1 MATADALDRF
11 SPVARAWFG
20 RAFEAPTEAQR
31 QGWEAISR
39 GDHTLI
45 LAPTGSGKTLAA
57 FLWAIDRLLT
67 GEPVAD
73 AARRCRV
80 LYVSPL
86 KALTYDVE
94 RNLRA
99 PLAGMANEAARLG
112 ATVHEV
118 RVGVRTGDTPSRERR
133 DLVRHPPDILV
144 TTPESLYL
152 MLTSGARE
160 TLASVE
166 QVIVDEIHAVAGT
179 KRGAHLALSLE
190 RLERVAP
197 GAQRI
202 GLSATQR
209 PLDEVARFLGGVD
222 RPVTAVD
229 AGVRK
234 QLELEVV
241 VPVEDMGDLG
251 RPVAV
256 PVVGGGGAGGDG
268 GDGEPLL
275 SGPAAGDPTVR
286 ASIWPS
292 VDPVLLDLIRSH
304 TSTLVFVNGR
314 GLAERLAGRLND
326 LAGEELV
333 RAHHG
338 SIARDQRLE
347 IEDALKAGKLPAL
360 VATST
365 LELGIDMGAIDLVV
379 LVSAPPSVASGL
391 QRVGRAG
398 HQVGER
404 SKGKLFPRFRSDLV
418 VSAVTAQRMQR
429 GLIEETRVPRNPVD
443 VLAQQIVAM
452 VAAEERMTVDEVYET
467 VRRAYPFAELTR
479 SVFDGVLD
487 MLAGRY
493 PSDEFAEFRP
503 RLTWDRVEGVL
514 TPRAGA
520 RMLAATSGGTI
531 PDRGLYTVFTPEGG
545 RVGELD
551 EEMVYESREGE
562 TFVLGATTWRIEE
575 ITRDRVMVTPAPG
588 EPGKLPFWRGDGIG
602 RPYELGR
609 AIGQFLREL
618 GDKPDSW
625 LAEECGLDPLAV
637 VNLRQF
643 VDEELEVTG
652 GVLPTDRQIVIERF
666 RDELGDWRICI
677 LSPFGSQ
684 VHAPWSLAIESS
696 LAEHLGYEVQTLYG
710 DDGIVIRL
718 PDADEVPP
726 LDVLLPSADEVEDR
740 VVSMLSGSS
749 LFAGR
754 FRENAARALL
764 LPRMSPDKRRPLWQM
779 RQRAADLQKIA
790 VKYPAFP
797 IVLETYRECL
807 RDVFDLPALRSLL
820 ADVAARRVRVA
831 SVDTSGPSPFAGSLV
846 WSWVQEFYDLDDV
859 PVGERR
865 AQALVL
871 DRRMLAE
878 LLGSDEL
885 RELIDADALAR
896 LEDELQALDERRWA
910 RSVDEA
916 GDLLRRLGDLSEVE
930 LRARCVPEVGEA
942 VVEPLVA
949 TRRALPVRV
958 AGEERLIAVEDAGR
972 YRDGLGVALP
982 TGVPEA
988 FLDVVP
994 DAFDQ
999 LVRRWART
1007 HGPFVA
1013 DEPARRF
1020 GVDRGAVEQSL
1031 VRLEAAGR
1039 VLRGAF
1045 RPDGH
1050 EREWC
1055 DEDVLRVLRQRS
1067 LAALRKEVEPTEVDA
1082 LVRFLPAWHGV
1093 GSEARGL
1100 DRVYEVVSQLQ
1111 GVALPVSVVER
1122 DVLACRVR
1130 DYSGALLDELCAS
1143 GDVVWVGAGSL
1154 GRDDGKVM
1162 LYLRG
1167 SPLARCAPL
1176 AGDRPG
1182 DEVHE
1187 RLRAVLSARGSAF
1200 FRDLVGD
1207 GAGLGGGAGG
1217 GGAQERETLDALWDL
1232 VWAGEVTNDAFAPL
1246 RLLGGVRK
1254 RGTSAAGRRGGGG
1267 SGGGG
1272 GGRARRAR
1280 LGTLS
1285 AMGPPLGQG
1294 RWSLVER
1301 GGVEATVAAHA
1312 LAGSLLQRHGVLTR
1326 AAVRGEGISGGFA
1339 AVYPVLRAMED
1350 SGRVRRGYFV
1360 TGLGGAQF
1368 AVAGAVDRL
1377 RQFRDAAAEG
1387 GRARRLVL
1395 AATDPANVF
1404 GVAVP
1409 WPDAVARADDRV
1421 GAMRTPRVA
1430 GAYVVL
1436 LDGVASVYVERKAK
1450 GLVALRPYDGTWEDD
1465 AIAGVESL
1473 VTEGRVN
1480 RLVIERV
1487 DPELERPLKEAGF
1500 IPTPK
1505 GWARY

>member
-1 MATADALDRF
+1 VEGGQALDRF

-20 RAFEAPTEAQR
+20 RAFEAPTDAQR
-31 QGWEAISR
+31 HGWESISH

-67 GEPVAD
+67 GEAVAD
-73 AARRCRV
+73 ESRRCRV

-112 ATVHEV
+112 AAVNEV

-133 DLVRHPPDILV
+133 ELAKRPPDILV

-152 MLTSGARE
+152 MLTSQARDM
-160 TLASVE
+160 LASVE

-190 RLERVAP
+190 RLDRIAP

-209 PLDEVARFLGGVD
+209 PLDEVARFLGGVG
-222 RPVTAVD
+222 REVTAVD

-234 QLELEVV
+234 QLLLEVV
-241 VPVEDMGDLG
+241 VPVEDMGELG
-251 RPVAV
+251 KPV
-256 PVVGGGGAGGDG
+256 PVPEADA
-268 GDGEPLL
+268 DQ
-275 SGPAAGDPTVR
+275 PTTAPQQR
-286 ASIWPS
+286 SSIWPS
-292 VDPVLLDLIRSH
+292 VDAVLLELIRSH
-304 TSTLVFVNGR
+304 TSTLIFVNGR

-365 LELGIDMGAIDLVV
+365 LELGIDMGSIDLVV

-398 HQVGER
+398 HRVGEP
-404 SKGKLFPRFRSDLV
+404 SKGKLFPRFRGDLV
-418 VSAVTAQRMQR
+418 VSAVTAQRMQA

-452 VAAEERMTVDEVYET
+452 VAAEERVTVDEVYET
-467 VRRAYPFAELTR
+467 VTRAYPFAELTR
-479 SVFDGVLD
+479 SVFEGVLD

-503 RLTWDRVEGVL
+503 RVTWDRVEGVL

-609 AIGQFLREL
+609 AIGEFLREV

-625 LAEECGLDPLAV
+625 LQEECGLDDLAV
-637 VNLRQF
+637 ANLRQF
-643 VDEELEVTG
+643 VEEEREVTG
-652 GVLPTDRQIVIERF
+652 GVLPTDRQIVVERF

-684 VHAPWSLAIESS
+684 VHAPWSLAIESL

-710 DDGIVIRL
+710 DDGIVVRL
-718 PDADEVPP
+718 PDADDVPP
-726 LDVLLPSADEVEDR
+726 LELLLPSADEVEDR
-740 VVSMLSGSS
+740 VVSMLAGSP

-764 LPRMSPDKRRPLWQM
+764 LPRMSPEKRRPLWQM

-820 ADVAARRVRVA
+820 ADVASRKVRVV

-885 RELIDADALAR
+885 RELIDPDALAR
-896 LEDELQALDERRWA
+896 LEDELQGLDERRWA

-916 GDLLRRLGDLSEVE
+916 ADLLRRVGDLSALE
-930 LRARCVPEVGEA
+930 LSARCVAGAGAGFVDA
-942 VVEPLVA
+942 LVA
-949 TRRALPVRV
+949 TRRALLVRV
-958 AGEERLIAVEDAGR
+958 AGEERLIVVEDAGR
-972 YRDGLGVALP
+972 YRDALGVALP

-988 FLDVVP
+988 FLDAVP
-994 DAFDQ
+994 DALDQ

-1007 HGPFVA
+1007 HGPFTA
-1013 DEPARRF
+1013 AEPAARF
-1020 GVDRGAVEQSL
+1020 GVDRAVVEQVL
-1031 VRLEAAGR
+1031 ARLEAAGR
-1039 VLRGAF
+1039 VVRGAF

-1067 LAALRKEVEPTEVDA
+1067 LAALRKEVEPTEVGA
-1082 LVRFLPAWHGV
+1082 LVRFLPAWHGI
-1093 GSEARGL
+1093 GSDARGL
-1100 DRVYEVVSQLQ
+1100 DRLYEVVSQLQ
-1111 GVALPVSVVER
+1111 GVPIPVSVLER
-1122 DVLACRVR
+1122 DVLSSRVR
-1130 DYSGALLDELCAS
+1130 DYSPALLDELCAA
-1143 GDVVWVGAGSL
+1143 GEVVWVGAGSL
-1154 GRDDGKVM
+1154 GRDDGKVL

-1167 SPLARCAPL
+1167 SPLARTAPVL
-1176 AGDRPG
+1176 LGSGERPS
-1182 DEVHE
+1182 DELHE
-1187 RLRAVLSARGSAF
+1187 QVRAVLAERGSAF
-1200 FRDLVGD
+1200 FRDL
-1207 GAGLGGGAGG
+1207 AGTGGSA
-1217 GGAQERETLDALWDL
+1217 ARDREVLDALWDL
-1232 VWAGEVTNDAFAPL
+1232 VWAGEVTNDSFAPL
-1246 RLLGGVRK
+1246 RLLAGVRK
-1254 RGTSAAGRRGGGG
+1254 RPGGAGGG
-1267 SGGGG
+1267 SGS
-1272 GGRARRAR
+1272 GRAASPAGVSAARRWGGSARPRRPR

-1285 AMGPPLGQG
+1285 AMGPPLGLG

-1301 GGVEATVAAHA
+1301 GGVDATTAAHA
-1312 LAGSLLQRHGVLTR
+1312 LAGSLLERHGVLTR

-1350 SGRVRRGYFV
+1350 AGRVRRGYFV

-1368 AVAGAVDRL
+1368 ALAGAVDRL
-1377 RQFRDAAAEG
+1377 RQFRDPAAADGE
-1387 GRARRLVL
+1387 RHRRLVL
-1395 AATDPANVF
+1395 AATDPANAF

-1409 WPDAVARADDRV
+1409 WPDPVVAEGGGGAPNGRA
-1421 GAMRTPRVA
+1421 GAGRTPRVP

-1436 LDGVASVYVERKAK
+1436 LDGVASLYVERRAK
-1450 GLVALRPYDGTWEDD
+1450 GLIPLRPYDGAWEAD
-1465 AIAGVESL
+1465 AVAAVESL
-1473 VTEGRVN
+1473 VSDGRLN

-1487 DPELERPLKEAGF
+1487 DAELERHLKEAGF
-1500 IPTPK
+1500 VPTPK